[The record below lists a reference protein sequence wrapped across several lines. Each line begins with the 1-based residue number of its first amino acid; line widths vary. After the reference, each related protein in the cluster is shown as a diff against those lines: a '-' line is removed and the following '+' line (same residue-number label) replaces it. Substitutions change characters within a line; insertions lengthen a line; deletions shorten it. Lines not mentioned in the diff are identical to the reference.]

1 MKWNHASHIC
11 GTEPGTKQ
19 VMNNPQLVA
28 VLSVPSRKETS
39 RHTHTL
45 CARHPCTCRGS
56 AQEISLVVPWVR
68 GANTPVGTELPTFR
82 DSVENWI
89 DLSCSGSV
97 LVLNQMHTF
106 RGAPGAGNDEWPWDT
121 APRLG

>member
-1 MKWNHASHIC
+1 MESCESHLWHRAWDK
-11 GTEPGTKQ
+11 TSNEQ
-19 VMNNPQLVA
+19 
-28 VLSVPSRKETS
+28 PSAGGGVISPIQEGNQPS
-39 RHTHTL
+39 YTHTL

-97 LVLNQMHTF
+97 LVPNQMHTF

>member
-39 RHTHTL
+39 RHIHTHYVPGTL
-45 CARHPCTCRGS
+45 VHAG
-56 AQEISLVVPWVR
+56 VPHR
-68 GANTPVGTELPTFR
+68 K
-82 DSVENWI
+82 
-89 DLSCSGSV
+89 
-97 LVLNQMHTF
+97 
-106 RGAPGAGNDEWPWDT
+106 
-121 APRLG
+121 